1 MAVLMLMKACMMAE
15 LLKVVQQGVNNR
27 VSDSHS
33 SSTEV
38 LQREIKICSNICQK
52 KQNLPVLCLICDQLN
67 NYTNWTDKK

>member
-33 SSTEV
+33 SSIEV